1 MLGLADLV
9 SGLSRG
15 MFRVASIFVV
25 VVVCNAEPILSMMG
39 GWDH

>member
-9 SGLSRG
+9 PGLSRD
-15 MFRVASIFVV
+15 MFRVASILV